1 MKGTNHTSVGS
12 LLPQQGGRLE
22 WLDAMRGFT
31 MLLVVAYHVAE
42 YSFLESEKISASL
55 PFLVLFRMP
64 LFFFVSGFLAYKS
77 TWIWTPQSFASLTW
91 KKLKVQVLPAVV
103 FLCVFLVLKSKY
115 PFAQGLVRA
124 LQSPTK
130 DGYWFTWVLL
140 QMFLIYYV
148 VAALSQRWGKK
159 VENAAIV
166 GLWVVSLLAYLSLY
180 LPKTLGK
187 WYETDWMMYSS
198 FYETLKF
205 MHFFVLGNLVHRH
218 WQSVQEVFDTK
229 WFFPLMV
236 VLAFLG
242 CADIFRWHTM
252 QFEWTNVPKTLAMY
266 TLMLIVVMF
275 FRHYQEHFTRQ
286 TRIGR
291 GLQYIGVRTLDV
303 YLLHFI
309 FLPKLPEV
317 GLWLNAHHPNF
328 VVDIVLAMGVGLVVI
343 AFCLL
348 TSNILRISPF
358 LKHYLF
364 GRKPTR
370 LAISPNKNSQK
381 PEDA

>member
-1 MKGTNHTSVGS
+1 MEGTNHIQETS
-12 LLPQQGGRLE
+12 LLPPKQAGRLE

-31 MLLVVAYHVAE
+31 MILVVAYHVAE
-42 YSFLESEKISASL
+42 FSFAESEKVSASL

-64 LFFFVSGFLAYKS
+64 LFFFVSGFLAYKA

-103 FLCVFLVLKSKY
+103 FLCVFLVLKGRF
-115 PFAQGLVRA
+115 PFFESLGKA

-130 DGYWFTWVLL
+130 GGYWFTWVLL

-148 VAALSQRWGKK
+148 VAATFQRWGKK
-159 VENAAIV
+159 VENVAIV
-166 GLWVVSLLAYLSLY
+166 VLWVVMLLAYISLY
-180 LPKTLGK
+180 MPRTLGK

-218 WQSVQEVFDTK
+218 WKGVQRLFDAG
-229 WFFPLMV
+229 WFLPVLV
-236 VLAFLG
+236 VLAFFC
-242 CADIFRWHTM
+242 CADIFKWHTM
-252 QFEWTNVPKTLAMY
+252 KLEWTNVPKTLAMY

-275 FRHYQEHFTRQ
+275 FRYYQEHFTRQ
-286 TRIGR
+286 TRVGR

-309 FLPKLPEV
+309 LLPKLPEV
-317 GLWLNAHHPNF
+317 GKWLDSHHPNF
-328 VVDIVLAMGVGLVVI
+328 VVDIVLAVGVALVVI

-348 TSNILRISPF
+348 FSNILRMSPF
-358 LKHYLF
+358 LKENLF
-364 GRKPTR
+364 GRKET
-370 LAISPNKNSQK
+370 LKSPK
-381 PEDA
+381 D